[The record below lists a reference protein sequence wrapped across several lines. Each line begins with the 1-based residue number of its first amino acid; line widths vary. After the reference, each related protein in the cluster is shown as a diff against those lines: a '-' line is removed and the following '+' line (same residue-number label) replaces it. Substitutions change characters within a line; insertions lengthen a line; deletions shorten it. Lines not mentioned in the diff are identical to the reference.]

1 MRMYELSRKT
11 LETEVYVKVNI
22 DGSGESLIDSCITFL
37 NHMLKT
43 FSLFSS
49 FDLVIRA
56 EGDLRHHIIED
67 IAICLGKAIDNALG
81 NRDNIERFSTSIIPM
96 NGSLALVSL
105 DLARRP
111 YAIVKLNC
119 TGEKVD
125 DVLVQEV
132 EHFLVSL
139 AHSANITLHVNVL
152 YGEDDHH
159 KVEAVF
165 KALGLAFKNATRL
178 SKGCKSVKGT
188 V

>member
-1 MRMYELSRKT
+1 MRMYEFSRKT

-22 DGSGESLIDSCITFL
+22 DGSGESLIDSSITFL

-49 FDLVIRA
+49 FDLIVRA
-56 EGDLRHHIIED
+56 KGDLRHHIIED
-67 IAICLGKAIDNALG
+67 VAICLGKAIDNALG
-81 NRDNIERFSTSIIPM
+81 DREDIERFGYSIIPM
-96 NGSLALVSL
+96 DCSLALVSL

-111 YAIVKLNC
+111 YAVVNLNC
-119 TGEKVD
+119 VHERID
-125 DVLVQEV
+125 DISVQEIK
-132 EHFLVSL
+132 HFLRSF
-139 AHSANITLHVNVL
+139 AYSANITLHVNVL

-165 KALGLAFKNATRL
+165 KALGLAFKNAIYP
-178 SKGCKSVKGT
+178 SKGCKSVKGI